1 MVEIAKWSFKTSS
14 SSSSSS
20 FFFFFKKIGLKKQ
33 VVFIRLGYYHLSL
46 VTSEKRNV
54 FLQMTTWC
62 MIHFH
67 IMVQLHL
74 ATNRKRG

>member
-1 MVEIAKWSFKTSS
+1 MVEIAEWSFKTSS
-14 SSSSSS
+14 SS
-20 FFFFFKKIGLKKQ
+20 FFFFKKIGLKKQ

-62 MIHFH
+62 TPPHGFYFAN
-67 IMVQLHL
+67 L
-74 ATNRKRG
+74 